1 MAGVIA
7 VSNRSRKTERI
18 APCGAP
24 LQTTRSRPLSG
35 APLHRRIERQLREG
49 ILAPWHLPLDEYDC
63 EIERDYAPG
72 STTDGWFISRSE
84 ESRTATFTHRETGAK
99 VIVTAIWVDDDGQIL
114 QSGSNYGDLT
124 L

>member
-1 MAGVIA
+1 MAGVIG
-7 VSNRSRKTERI
+7 VSIRSRKTERI
-18 APCGAP
+18 APCGAA
-24 LQTTRSRPLSG
+24 LQTGRRRPLSG
-35 APLHRRIERQLREG
+35 APLNRRIERQLREEV
-49 ILAPWHLPLDEYDC
+49 LAPWHLPLDEYDF
-63 EIERDYAPG
+63 EIERDCPPG

-99 VIVTAIWVDDDGQIL
+99 VIVTAIWVDDDGEII